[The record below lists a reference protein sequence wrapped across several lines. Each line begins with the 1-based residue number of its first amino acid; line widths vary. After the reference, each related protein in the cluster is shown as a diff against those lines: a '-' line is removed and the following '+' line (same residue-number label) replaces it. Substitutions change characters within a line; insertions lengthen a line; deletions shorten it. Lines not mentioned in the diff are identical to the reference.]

1 MPIFFKLLPVYVVDG
16 VDSGTVEIPSV
27 MIDSLTADML
37 SDMVS
42 TDVAGFSVVVTDDI
56 SGNSDDCCVLDSAD
70 VVMYVVVVSGT
81 VVTLLE
87 QQQSNIKEHKTDAEC
102 QQTLGHPRSMNPNMI
117 NHVAKQ
123 SPLNF

>member
-16 VDSGTVEIPSV
+16 VDSGTVENPSV
-27 MIDSLTADML
+27 MIDSLTADV
-37 SDMVS
+37 VS

-81 VVTLLE
+81 VVTLLK

-102 QQTLGHPRSMNPNMI
+102 QQTLGHPRSINPNMI

-123 SPLNF
+123 SPLIF